1 MNLTLFISLAVL
13 TEGVTDYIRSLLGEK
28 AKIPAVIIT
37 LALGIAVC
45 VLAKSD
51 LFALFSINL
60 PYRMGCVLSGILL
73 SRGSNYLH
81 ALVEKLNKN

>member
-1 MNLTLFISLAVL
+1 MNLTLFVALAVL

-37 LALGIAVC
+37 LVLGIAVC
-45 VLAKSD
+45 VLSKSD
-51 LFALFSINL
+51 VFALFSIDL
-60 PYRMGCVLSGILL
+60 PYRIGCVLSGVLL

-81 ALVEKLNKN
+81 DLVEKLN

>member
-1 MNLTLFISLAVL
+1 MNLTLFVALAVL

-37 LALGIAVC
+37 LVLGIAVC
-45 VLAKSD
+45 VLSNSD
-51 LFALFSINL
+51 VFALFSIDL
-60 PYRMGCVLSGILL
+60 PYRIGCVLSGILL

-81 ALVEKLNKN
+81 DLVEKLN

>member
-1 MNLTLFISLAVL
+1 MNLTLFVTLAVL

-45 VLAKSD
+45 VLSKSD
-51 LFALFSINL
+51 VFALFSIDL
-60 PYRMGCVLSGILL
+60 PYRIGCVLSGILI

-81 ALVEKLNKN
+81 DLIKKLN

>member
-1 MNLTLFISLAVL
+1 MNLTLFVTLAVL

-45 VLAKSD
+45 VLSKSD
-51 LFALFSINL
+51 VFALFSIDL
-60 PYRMGCVLSGILL
+60 PYRIGCVLSGILI

-81 ALVEKLNKN
+81 DLIEKLN

>member
-1 MNLTLFISLAVL
+1 MNLTLFVTIAVL
-13 TEGVTDYIRSLLGEK
+13 TEGVTDYIRSILGEK

-45 VLAKSD
+45 VLSKSD
-51 LFALFSINL
+51 VFSFFSIDL
-60 PYRMGCVLSGILL
+60 PYRIGCVLSGILI

-81 ALVEKLNKN
+81 DLLKKLN